1 MQDLWLEAATIAG
14 IGLVLVEDFLH
25 CAPLLKH
32 RLICLGF
39 FLTELIFSF
48 QDRYCHNYI
57 GKLNY
62 GNFIY
67 IFKST
72 MKIILRQDLINV
84 MGSKYATLHDA
95 MKRLMYIFYK
105 KLVA

>member
-1 MQDLWLEAATIAG
+1 M
-14 IGLVLVEDFLH
+14 
-25 CAPLLKH
+25 
-32 RLICLGF
+32 
-39 FLTELIFSF
+39 ELIFSF
-48 QDRYCHNYI
+48 HDRYCHNHI

-62 GNFIY
+62 SNFIY

-84 MGSKYATLHDA
+84 MGSKYATLREA
-95 MKRLMYIFYK
+95 IKRLMYIFYK